1 MKCNCPPAVLQYA
14 VAICVLYLLLRD
26 IRPMR
31 LWMQVTGRNSVRE
44 HFMPKVSN
52 KNLKGIVA
60 VDENNNMVQLT
71 KADFESV
78 INTKFNEVR
87 STIESTRTA
96 LERKISTAQTTANKG
111 VADAKAA
118 KDEANKKQPK
128 GNYIAD
134 GQFVALARDGDK
146 GCHGRGCRAIVGFK
160 QKGRSVGDEEGGWRE
175 LDGQFG
181 HGRSSRMKIWKA
193 TQ

>member
-1 MKCNCPPAVLQYA
+1 MRCNCPPAVLQYA
-14 VAICVLYLLLRD
+14 VALCVLYLLLRD

-31 LWMQVTGRNSVRE
+31 LWMQITGRNSVRE

-78 INTKFNEVR
+78 INNKFNEVR

-96 LERKISTAQTTANKG
+96 LEAKISTAQTTANSG
-111 VADAKAA
+111 VSKADAAQRT
-118 KDEANKKQPK
+118 ANGKQNAGNYLVRGSHYKIRGYCDK
-128 GNYIAD
+128 GNCRNKWFYLSSSHGDAD
-134 GQFVALARDGDK
+134 FGSQRDNAEWDK
-146 GCHGRGCRAIVGFK
+146 SHGVTI
-160 QKGRSVGDEEGGWRE
+160 
-175 LDGQFG
+175 
-181 HGRSSRMKIWKA
+181 KIE
-193 TQ
+193 